1 MTGTGKRAPEIR
13 FRGFTDNW
21 EQRKLGE
28 VFFQTSKYVNPKESN
43 LELWSLTV
51 ENGLTPKTER
61 YNREFLVKKEDQFK
75 SVDHNEFIYNPMN
88 MTLGAVDLNLTG
100 KTVAV
105 SGYYITM
112 LSKDGFDSKYFSIWL
127 KSPLAIKMYK
137 LYATGSLIE
146 RQRVQFPTL
155 SQIKSSVPQIEE
167 QTKIGS
173 FFKQL
178 DDTIALH
185 QRKLTLLKQLKQTY
199 LKQIFPQN
207 KENMPALRFA
217 GFSEPWKQSKFDEV
231 FSHVQNNSLSR
242 ADLNYKSGY
251 AMNIHYGDILI
262 RFGEYLDVSKY
273 QLPMIANKQL
283 VEKYKSSIL
292 KDGDIVIADAAEDE
306 TVGKCSELGGIEDA
320 NILAGLH
327 TIPSRPNW
335 TFASGYLGYYM
346 NSSAFHDQLLPL
358 IQGTKIS
365 SISKS
370 ALKKTDIKYPH
381 GKDEQTKI
389 GNLFKQLDDSIALHQ
404 SKLEKLM
411 DLKQV
416 LLVKMFV

>member
-1 MTGTGKRAPEIR
+1 MNENENLVPKRRFKEFKNTGT
-13 FRGFTDNW
+13 W
-21 EQRKLGE
+21 EQRKLIEEADFFDEKRIPIDSEKRVQGRYPYYGATGVIDYVDNYIFDGE
-28 VFFQTSKYVNPKESN
+28 YILLAEDGANIITRNSPVAYITEGKFWLNNHAHIMKMKLGSN
-43 LELWSLTV
+43 L
-51 ENGLTPKTER
+51 
-61 YNREFLVKKEDQFK
+61 FLLQ
-75 SVDHNEFIYNPMN
+75 
-88 MTLGAVDLNLTG
+88 LL
-100 KTVAV
+100 
-105 SGYYITM
+105 
-112 LSKDGFDSKYFSIWL
+112 
-127 KSPLAIKMYK
+127 
-137 LYATGSLIE
+137 E
-146 RQRVQFPTL
+146 RQNYEKFNSGTAQPKLNGQIVKNMIFNFP
-155 SQIKSSVPQIEE
+155 SYKE
-167 QTKIGS
+167 QNKIGN
-173 FFKQL
+173 FFKL
-178 DDTIALH
+178 IDEAIALH

>member
-1 MTGTGKRAPEIR
+1 MRNY
-13 FRGFTDNW
+13 DW
-21 EQRKLGE
+21 EQRKLKDVAPLQRGFDLPKSE
-28 VFFQTSKYVNPKESN
+28 ISEGPYPVLFSNGIGGWHSEYKAKAPGVITGRSGSIGNVVFIEQNYWPHNTSLWVTNFFDNCPRYVYY
-43 LELWSLTV
+43 L
-51 ENGLTPKTER
+51 
-61 YNREFLVKKEDQFK
+61 Y
-75 SVDHNEFIYNPMN
+75 HH
-88 MTLGAVDLNLTG
+88 VDL
-100 KTVAV
+100 
-105 SGYYITM
+105 
-112 LSKDGFDSKYFSIWL
+112 SKFG
-127 KSPLAIKMYK
+127 
-137 LYATGSLIE
+137 TGSG
-146 RQRVQFPTL
+146 VPTL
-155 SQIKSSVPQIEE
+155 NRNDVHDYSVIIPKPEE
-167 QTKIGS
+167 QSRIAT
-173 FFKQL
+173 FFKKL

-292 KDGDIVIADAAEDE
+292 KDGDIVIADAAENE

-416 LLVKMFV
+416 LLAKMFV

>member
-1 MTGTGKRAPEIR
+1 MSEETFGG
-13 FRGFTDNW
+13 G
-21 EQRKLGE
+21 
-28 VFFQTSKYVNPKESN
+28 
-43 LELWSLTV
+43 
-51 ENGLTPKTER
+51 TPKTGIKE
-61 YNREFLVKKEDQFK
+61 YWLGDLPWIQSSDLKNEQLSNVKPTK
-75 SVDHNEFIYNPMN
+75 FI
-88 MTLGAVDLNLTG
+88 TDE
-100 KTVAV
+100 
-105 SGYYITM
+105 
-112 LSKDGFDSKYFSIWL
+112 
-127 KSPLAIKMYK
+127 AIKKSAANVIPSNSIAIVTRVGVGKLALMPFPYATSQDFFSLSRLTVDPWFGIYSLYK
-137 LYATGSLIE
+137 LI
-146 RQRVQFPTL
+146 QREINNIQGTSIKGMTKADLLDKNVQIPPC
-155 SQIKSSVPQIEE
+155 SGEQIR
-167 QTKIGS
+167 IGI

-185 QRKLTLLKQLKQTY
+185 QRKLTLLEQLKQTY

-207 KENMPALRFA
+207 KENIPALRFA
-217 GFSEPWKQSKFDEV
+217 GFSEPWKLRKFDEV

-273 QLPMIANKQL
+273 KLPMIENKQL
-283 VEKYKSSIL
+283 VEKYQASIL
-292 KDGDIVIADAAEDE
+292 KDGDIIIADAAEDE
-306 TVGKCSELGGIEDA
+306 TVGKCSELRGIENA

-335 TFASGYLGYYM
+335 TFAAGYLGYYM

-404 SKLEKLM
+404 SKLERLSN
-411 DLKQV
+411 LKQV
-416 LLVKMFV
+416 LLAKIFV

>member
-1 MTGTGKRAPEIR
+1 MTIKLAPAVR
-13 FRGFTDNW
+13 FPGFTDVW
-21 EQRKLGE
+21 EQRKLGD
-28 VFFQTSKYVNPKESN
+28 VVKNIGTGNSKFQIQEKSSDASYAILGSTSVIGYDNNFDFEGNFVLTARVGANAGTLYQHSGKVKISDNTVYIQSDN
-43 LELWSLTV
+43 LSFL
-51 ENGLTPKTER
+51 
-61 YNREFLVKKEDQFK
+61 YNLLNRFDLKKLSFGTGQPLVKSSELKK
-75 SVDHNEFIYNPMN
+75 
-88 MTLGAVDLNLTG
+88 LALN
-100 KTVAV
+100 
-105 SGYYITM
+105 
-112 LSKDGFDSKYFSIWL
+112 
-127 KSPLAIKMYK
+127 
-137 LYATGSLIE
+137 
-146 RQRVQFPTL
+146 FPN
-155 SQIKSSVPQIEE
+155 KEE
-167 QTKIGS
+167 QEKIGN
-173 FFKQL
+173 FFNQL
-178 DDTIALH
+178 DYTIALH
-185 QRKLTLLKQLKQTY
+185 QRKSTLLKQLKQTY

-207 KENMPALRFA
+207 KENIPALRFA
-217 GFSEPWKQSKFDEV
+217 GFSEPWKQHKFDEV

-242 ADLNYKSGY
+242 ADLNYNGGY

-283 VEKYKSSIL
+283 VEKYKASFL

>member
-1 MTGTGKRAPEIR
+1 MRNC
-13 FRGFTDNW
+13 DW

-306 TVGKCSELGGIEDA
+306 TVGKCSELRGIEDA

-335 TFASGYLGYYM
+335 TFAPGYLGYYM

>member
-1 MTGTGKRAPEIR
+1 MSEETKKAPAIR
-13 FRGFTDNW
+13 FQGFSDAW

-185 QRKLTLLKQLKQTY
+185 LCKQRQLGLLKQRLIKEI
-199 LKQIFPQN
+199 LPQSDSTL
-207 KENMPALRFA
+207 PHLRFA
-217 GFSEPWKQSKFDEV
+217 NFRKPWEQHQLKEVLKVNSGRDYKHLNEGNIPVYGTGGYMLSVDGKLSDVDGIGLGRKGTIDKPQYLKAPFWTVDTLFYLTPSPNYDIYFLYTLIQNVNWKSMDESTGV
-231 FSHVQNNSLSR
+231 PSLS
-242 ADLNYKSGY
+242 KSV
-251 AMNIHYGDILI
+251 IERVTLTFPILEEQQKI
-262 RFGEYLDVSKY
+262 GSFFREFDNTISLHQQK
-273 QLPMIANKQL
+273 IAH
-283 VEKYKSSIL
+283 L
-292 KDGDIVIADAAEDE
+292 K
-306 TVGKCSELGGIEDA
+306 
-320 NILAGLH
+320 
-327 TIPSRPNW
+327 
-335 TFASGYLGYYM
+335 
-346 NSSAFHDQLLPL
+346 
-358 IQGTKIS
+358 
-365 SISKS
+365 
-370 ALKKTDIKYPH
+370 ALKSTIL
-381 GKDEQTKI
+381 
-389 GNLFKQLDDSIALHQ
+389 N
-404 SKLEKLM
+404 
-411 DLKQV
+411 
-416 LLVKMFV
+416 KMFI

>member
-1 MTGTGKRAPEIR
+1 MRNC
-13 FRGFTDNW
+13 DW

>member
-1 MTGTGKRAPEIR
+1 MSEIT
-13 FRGFTDNW
+13 FG
-21 EQRKLGE
+21 G
-28 VFFQTSKYVNPKESN
+28 
-43 LELWSLTV
+43 
-51 ENGLTPKTER
+51 GTPKTGNEDYWQGNFPWIQSSDLKNDQLCNVIPTKFITDEAINKSATKAVPANSIAVVTR
-61 YNREFLVKKEDQFK
+61 VGVGKLALMPYPYATSQDFLSLSNLKVDPWFGVYSLYVLIQKEINNIQGTSIKGMTK
-75 SVDHNEFIYNPMN
+75 S
-88 MTLGAVDLNLTG
+88 DL
-100 KTVAV
+100 
-105 SGYYITM
+105 
-112 LSKDGFDSKYFSIWL
+112 LSKNIHIPFALD
-127 KSPLAIKMYK
+127 
-137 LYATGSLIE
+137 
-146 RQRVQFPTL
+146 
-155 SQIKSSVPQIEE
+155 E
-167 QTKIGS
+167 QTKIGN

-185 QRKLTLLKQLKQTY
+185 QRKSTLLKQLKQTY

-207 KENMPALRFA
+207 KENIPALRFA
-217 GFSEPWKQSKFDEV
+217 GFSEPWKQHKFDEV

-242 ADLNYKSGY
+242 ADLNYNGGY

-262 RFGEYLDVSKY
+262 RFGEYLDVSKCK
-273 QLPMIANKQL
+273 LPMIANKQL
-283 VEKYKSSIL
+283 VEKYKASFL

-306 TVGKCSELGGIEDA
+306 TVGKCSELRGIEDA

-335 TFASGYLGYYM
+335 TFAPGYLGYYM

-370 ALKKTDIKYPH
+370 ALKKTDIKYPY

-389 GNLFKQLDDSIALHQ
+389 GNLFKQLDDSISLHQ
-404 SKLEKLM
+404 SKLEKLT

-416 LLVKMFV
+416 LLAKMFV

>member
-1 MTGTGKRAPEIR
+1 MRNC
-13 FRGFTDNW
+13 DW

-127 KSPLAIKMYK
+127 KLPLAIKMYK

-185 QRKLTLLKQLKQTY
+185 QRKLTLLEQLKQTY
-199 LKQIFPQN
+199 LQVMFPQGQDSI
-207 KENMPALRFA
+207 PILRFA
-217 GFSEPWKQSKFDEV
+217 GHSEPWEQHKLGEISESYSGGTPSVAIQSYYGGSIPFIRSAEINSKNTELYLTEEGL
-231 FSHVQNNSLSR
+231 NNSSTKLV
-242 ADLNYKSGY
+242 DV
-251 AMNIHYGDILI
+251 GDILYALYGATS
-262 RFGEYLDVSKY
+262 GE
-273 QLPMIANKQL
+273 
-283 VEKYKSSIL
+283 
-292 KDGDIVIADAAEDE
+292 
-306 TVGKCSELGGIEDA
+306 VGISQINGAINQA
-320 NILAGLH
+320 ILAIKPKIEYDSNFIMQWLRRQKMSIISTYLQGGQGNL
-327 TIPSRPNW
+327 
-335 TFASGYLGYYM
+335 SGSIVKDLALY
-346 NSSAFHDQLLPL
+346 AP
-358 IQGTKIS
+358 TKQE
-365 SISKS
+365 
-370 ALKKTDIKYPH
+370 
-381 GKDEQTKI
+381 EQTKI
-389 GNLFKQLDDSIALHQ
+389 GSFFKQLDDTIALHQ
-404 SKLEKLM
+404 EKIAH
-411 DLKQV
+411 LKV
-416 LLVKMFV
+416 LKSTLLNKMFI

>member
-1 MTGTGKRAPEIR
+1 MLVMGMSSKKHQIPAIR
-13 FRGFTDNW
+13 FKGFTDAW
-21 EQRKLGE
+21 EQRKLIEEADFFDEKRIPIDSEKRVQGRYPYYGATGVIDYVDNYIFDGE
-28 VFFQTSKYVNPKESN
+28 YILLAEDGANIITRNSPVAYITEGKFWLNNHAHIMKMKLGSN
-43 LELWSLTV
+43 L
-51 ENGLTPKTER
+51 
-61 YNREFLVKKEDQFK
+61 FLLQ
-75 SVDHNEFIYNPMN
+75 
-88 MTLGAVDLNLTG
+88 LL
-100 KTVAV
+100 
-105 SGYYITM
+105 
-112 LSKDGFDSKYFSIWL
+112 
-127 KSPLAIKMYK
+127 
-137 LYATGSLIE
+137 E
-146 RQRVQFPTL
+146 RQNYEKFNSGTAQPKLNGQIVKNMIFNFP
-155 SQIKSSVPQIEE
+155 SYKE
-167 QTKIGS
+167 QNKIGN
-173 FFKQL
+173 FFKL
-178 DDTIALH
+178 IDEAIALH

>member
-1 MTGTGKRAPEIR
+1 MTETERRVPELR
-13 FRGFTDNW
+13 FKGFVDDW